1 MIKIIPAVDI
11 LEDKC
16 VRLYQGRY
24 DKATVYA
31 NDPLDMA
38 LRWEEQ
44 GAVLLH
50 VVDLD
55 GARDGRPVNWRAVE
69 RITNRTGLRVQ
80 LGGGIRSQANVE
92 EMLSIGV
99 EVVVLGTSLVA
110 KPEEARGLAGS
121 FKGQVAAGLDAKD
134 GKVAVSGWEENTK
147 VDVLELAAELDE
159 VGFAR
164 FIHTDISVDGTQ
176 EGANVEATRRLA
188 EAVNTPVVASGGIGS
203 LADIEAL
210 LPLEAVGVEGVIVG
224 KALYEGSFTL
234 REALDVVRSSC

>member
-1 MIKIIPAVDI
+1 M
-11 LEDKC
+11 
-16 VRLYQGRY
+16 
-24 DKATVYA
+24 YA
-31 NDPLDMA
+31 NDPLAMA

-55 GARDGRPVNWRAVE
+55 GARDGRPVNWRSVE

-80 LGGGIRSQANVE
+80 LGGGIRTQANVE

-110 KPEEARGLAGS
+110 KPEEARSLAGA
-121 FKGQVAAGLDAKD
+121 FKGRVAAGVDAKD

-147 VDVLELAAELDE
+147 VDVLELAGELDE
-159 VGFAR
+159 AGFAR
-164 FIHTDISVDGTQ
+164 FIHTDIQVDGTQ

-188 EAVNTPVVASGGIGS
+188 EAVKTPVVASGGIGS

-210 LPLEAVGVEGVIVG
+210 LPLEASGVEGVIVG

-234 REALDVVRSSC
+234 REALDVVRQR

>member
-1 MIKIIPAVDI
+1 M
-11 LEDKC
+11 
-16 VRLYQGRY
+16 RLYQGRY

-44 GAVLLH
+44 GATSLH

-55 GARDGRPVNWRAVE
+55 GARDGRPVNWRSVE
-69 RITNRTGLRVQ
+69 RIISRTGLRVQ
-80 LGGGIRSQANVE
+80 LGGGIRTQANVE

-110 KPEEARGLAGS
+110 KPEEARSLAGA
-121 FKGQVAAGLDAKD
+121 FKGRVAAGVDAKD

-147 VDVLELAAELDE
+147 VDVLELAGELDE
-159 VGFAR
+159 AGFAR

-188 EAVNTPVVASGGIGS
+188 EAVKTPVVASGGIGS

-210 LPLEAVGVEGVIVG
+210 LPLESAGVEGVIVG

-234 REALDVVRSSC
+234 REALDVVRQP

>member
-1 MIKIIPAVDI
+1 
-11 LEDKC
+11 

-110 KPEEARGLAGS
+110 KPEEARALAGA
-121 FKGQVAAGLDAKD
+121 FKGRVAAGLDAKD

-147 VDVLELAAELDE
+147 VDVLKLAGELDE
-159 VGFAR
+159 AGFAR

-188 EAVNTPVVASGGIGS
+188 EAVKTPVVASGGIGS

-210 LPLEAVGVEGVIVG
+210 LPLEAAGVEGVIVG

-234 REALDVVRSSC
+234 REALDVVGRSC

>member
-1 MIKIIPAVDI
+1 M
-11 LEDKC
+11 
-16 VRLYQGRY
+16 RLYQGRY

-110 KPEEARGLAGS
+110 KPEEARALAGA
-121 FKGQVAAGLDAKD
+121 FKGRVAAGLDAKD

-147 VDVLELAAELDE
+147 VDVLKLAGELDE
-159 VGFAR
+159 AGFAR

-188 EAVNTPVVASGGIGS
+188 EAVKTPVLASGGIGS
-203 LADIEAL
+203 LTDIEAL
-210 LPLEAVGVEGVIVG
+210 LPLEAAGVEGVIVG

-234 REALDVVRSSC
+234 REALDVVRTSC